1 MKSLIRELISL
12 SLSSMVEFVYSF
24 NTTIATEAASAIT
37 SLVPEEEVSIAL
49 RLLKQQARNSNPI

>member
-1 MKSLIRELISL
+1 
-12 SLSSMVEFVYSF
+12 MVEFVYSF